1 VRTAAAKG
9 LTRTRVIYGHA
20 LRAAIT
26 PVTTQFGIDVGVLL
40 GGAVVTEQIF
50 GLPGLGQI
58 AVQSIVT
65 QDLPVIIA
73 IVTLASAFV
82 VLANLVVDVV
92 YAVLDP
98 RVRLE

>member
-1 VRTAAAKG
+1 M
-9 LTRTRVIYGHA
+9 
-20 LRAAIT
+20 
-26 PVTTQFGIDVGVLL
+26 
-40 GGAVVTEQIF
+40 VTEQIF
-50 GLPGLGQI
+50 GLPGLGQL

-82 VLANLVVDVV
+82 VIANIVVDML

-98 RVRLE
+98 RVRLQ